1 MTLLQIL
8 GVYGALSATTFVL
21 YALDKSSARS
31 SQWRVPENMLH
42 LLALLGGWP
51 GAWIAQVLFRHK
63 ISKSSFMAAFA
74 LSVAVNLPVLT
85 WVVIEPRNP
94 IADLLWSV

>member
-1 MTLLQIL
+1 MALLQIL

-21 YALDKSSARS
+21 YALDKSSARR

-51 GAWIAQVLFRHK
+51 GAWLAQQVFRHK
-63 ISKSSFMAAFA
+63 TRKSGFQFVF
-74 LSVAVNLPVLT
+74 LLTIAVNLGFLVWMLY
-85 WVVIEPRNP
+85 R
-94 IADLLWSV
+94 